1 MAFGR
6 RCVVAL
12 LATLAAAPPAALAAG
27 PRPRIGLVLS
37 GGGALGIAHVGVL
50 QALEEMHV
58 PVDVVAGTS
67 MGAIVGGLY
76 AAGYSPAELEQV
88 VATLDW
94 RELLRDRPDRRR
106 LPFRRKVDDL
116 TYLTRYELGIS
127 DGKLRMPGGFIS
139 GHRLGVALRVLSLRA
154 AGVTDFDRL
163 PLPFRAV
170 ATDLDTGEMVVLA
183 QGDLA
188 TALRASMA
196 VPGIFAPVEVGGR
209 LLADGG
215 MVRNLPVDVARA
227 MGADIVIAVDVGEPL
242 AAKARPDSITTVIE
256 KTVGMLTRLNVESSL
271 RDADIVIRPDV
282 ARFGLLDFQQW
293 RAILP
298 RGGDAARAEAGL
310 LAAFALP
317 PDEWNAHV
325 ACQRRETAPLRI
337 SQLSVDPGPGQPP
350 ELVARLVR
358 TRPGRTLDAG
368 VLQADVER
376 LYELGEFET
385 VDFHIDPD
393 GSDWALAIS
402 ARPKGWGPNFL
413 RFGVALSADLEGSS
427 EFNALAS
434 LTMTRLNRL
443 GGELKAWTQLG
454 SAPLMGAQFDQPLE
468 TSRTLFATVAAQ
480 GSQVKQQ
487 VPIGAESVQYR
498 ISVRRAVAGL
508 GLELGRYGEIRAVI
522 RRDETD
528 ALPTSH
534 HGGDAPRVEHT
545 DSGLALAASFD
556 QMDNVS
562 FPKHGV
568 LAFAELYDA
577 RAALGSDDV
586 YRRLD
591 VSAYGAVTAGRSTLL
606 GLAKY
611 TSALGGTLPIAQ
623 QARLGGLFNLSGLP
637 PGELAGSYGGMAG
650 LIYLYRIGRL
660 PSFGEGIYAGCSIEA
675 GNLWTSGRDV
685 TLSDL
690 RRSYSVV
697 VGADTALGPV
707 YFAQGFTSGGKDSY
721 YLLIGRTF

>member
-1 MAFGR
+1 MRALGR
-6 RCVVAL
+6 GVL
-12 LATLAAAPPAALAAG
+12 LAALALSPDGAVADG

-37 GGGALGIAHVGVL
+37 GGGALGIAHVRVL

-88 VATLDW
+88 VGTLDW

-116 TYLTRYELGIS
+116 TYLTRYELGLS
-127 DGKLRMPGGFIS
+127 DGKLRMPSGFIA
-139 GHRLGVALRVLSLRA
+139 GHRLGVALRVLALRA

-170 ATDLDTGEMVVLA
+170 ATDLGTGEMVVLA
-183 QGDLA
+183 GGDLA

-196 VPGIFAPVEVGGR
+196 VPGIFAPVEVNGR

-215 MVRNLPVDVARA
+215 MVRNLPVDAARA

-242 AAKARPDSITTVIE
+242 AAQGRPDSIATVIE
-256 KTVGMLTRLNVESSL
+256 RTMGMLTRLNVETSL
-271 RDADIVIRPDV
+271 RGADIVIRPDV
-282 ARFGLLDFQQW
+282 AGFGLLDFQRW
-293 RAILP
+293 REILP
-298 RGGDAARAEAGL
+298 RGTDAARA
-310 LAAFALP
+310 AADQMAIFALP
-317 PDEWNAHV
+317 PDEWQAHV
-325 ACQRRETAPLRI
+325 ACQRRTQAPLRI
-337 SQLSVDPGPGQPP
+337 VELGVDPGPGQPP
-350 ELVARLVR
+350 ELVRRVVR
-358 TRPGRTLDAG
+358 TRPGRVLDTA
-368 VLQADVER
+368 VLQQDLER
-376 LYELGEFET
+376 LYDLGEFET
-385 VDFHIDPD
+385 VDFHLDPE
-393 GSDWALAIS
+393 GNDWALAIV

-413 RFGVALSADLEGSS
+413 RFGLALAADLEGSS

-454 SAPLMGAQFDQPLE
+454 NSPLVGAQFDQPLE
-468 TSRTLFATVAAQ
+468 TSRTLFATVGAQ

-487 VPIGAESVQYR
+487 VPIGAASVQYR

-508 GLELGRYGEIRAVI
+508 GLELGRYGEIRAGV

-528 ALPTSH
+528 AVPTSD
-534 HGGDAPRVEHT
+534 HGDEAPRVQHI
-545 DSGLALAASFD
+545 DSGLVLDATLD
-556 QMDNVS
+556 QMDNLS
-562 FPKHGV
+562 FPKRGV
-568 LAFAELYDA
+568 LVFAEVYDA
-577 RAALGSDDV
+577 RASLGSDDV

-591 VSAYGAVTAGRSTLL
+591 VRAYGAVTVGRSTLL

-623 QARLGGLFNLSGLP
+623 EARLGGLFNLSGLP

-650 LIYLYRIGRL
+650 LVYMYRVGRL
-660 PSFGEGIYAGCSIEA
+660 PSFGEGIYAGCSLEA
-675 GNLWTSGRDV
+675 GNLWPSSRDAKF
-685 TLSDL
+685 SDL
-690 RRSYSVV
+690 RHSFSLV

-707 YFAQGFTSGGKDSY
+707 YLAQGFTSGGKDSY
-721 YLLIGRTF
+721 YLLVGRTF